1 MSYRLNVYTEQDL
14 APYLSSRTGEKRI
27 GEALFFIN
35 TQVDFDQAL
44 LDASHFGIKYVL
56 LGIPE
61 DIGPKANCGQGGAQ
75 LGWQAFLSRFANL
88 QSNRHFPAEQVL
100 LLGEIELT
108 DLQKQADSLSPN
120 IPSDLIALRELCSQV
135 DDAVEPVIR
144 AIFNAG
150 LEPIIIGGGHNNCF
164 PIIKALSTS
173 SQNKISA
180 VNLDPHAD
188 FRAIEGRHSG
198 NGFHYAYKNQ
208 FLANYHVI
216 GLHELKNNEAIYCAL
231 EQAGF
236 SYDSYQKIKVRQQI
250 TLNKACFNVRQKFEQ
265 SLLPVGIEV
274 DVDSISYMPVS
285 AFTNCSFS
293 VSEAE
298 QFVFNMASLKDTRY
312 LHLCEAAPQQHAAG
326 LSQGLNEAGQTL
338 CALVYAYL
346 MARTA
351 IK

>member
-1 MSYRLNVYTEQDL
+1 MSYRLNVYSEQHL
-14 APYLSSRTGEKRI
+14 APYLSKRAGEKRV

-44 LDASHFGIKYVL
+44 LDANHFGIKYVL
-56 LGIPE
+56 VGIPE

-75 LGWQAFLSRFANL
+75 LGWKAFLSRFVNL
-88 QSNRHFPAEQVL
+88 QANRHFPAEQVL
-100 LLGEIELT
+100 LLGEIELS
-108 DLQKQADSLSPN
+108 DLQQQADSLNPAIASE
-120 IPSDLIALRELCSQV
+120 LTALRALCSQV

-164 PIIKALSTS
+164 PILKALATS
-173 SQNKISA
+173 SQGKVNAI
-180 VNLDPHAD
+180 NLDPHAD

-198 NGFHYAYKNQ
+198 NGFHYAYQNQ
-208 FLANYHVI
+208 FLAHYHVI
-216 GLHELKNNEAIYCAL
+216 GLHELKNNEAIYTAL
-231 EQAGF
+231 EQANFG
-236 SYDSYQKIKVRQQI
+236 YDSYQKIKVRQQI
-250 TLNKACFNVRQKFEQ
+250 TLNKACFNIKQTFER
-265 SLLPVGIEV
+265 SELPVGVEV

-298 QFVFNMASLKDTRY
+298 QFVFNMASLKYTRY
-312 LHLCEAAPQQHAAG
+312 LHLCEAAPAQHAAG